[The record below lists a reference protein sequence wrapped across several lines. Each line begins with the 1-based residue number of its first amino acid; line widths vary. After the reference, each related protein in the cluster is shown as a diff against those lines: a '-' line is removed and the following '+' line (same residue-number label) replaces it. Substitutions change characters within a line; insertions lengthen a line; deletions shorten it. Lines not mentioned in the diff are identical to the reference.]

1 MEVTSTEWGTNEGS
15 SGGGSVAGESRDVRL
30 AARAARPT
38 ILIILNPTAAKGKA
52 KKAVPSITRI
62 FSSFSSSD
70 TFEIV
75 QTVHAWHAAELAE
88 QAAVDG
94 VRIVVAAG
102 GDGTILE
109 VVNGLMA
116 AKQVLPA
123 YASLPALGIIPIG
136 RGNDFAFVAG
146 IPRNL
151 QDACELIVMGG
162 RSTFDI
168 AKVIGGDFPEGR
180 YFTNGVGIGFE
191 PMVNHLASKF
201 KRLSGVPSYIIALIK
216 LLRHY
221 PEALPM
227 DLIINGTP
235 RHIRSQQMSICNGKR
250 MGGSFLLGPDADI
263 HDGALNLSYID
274 GPVSGLKIL
283 HLVLLFFQGKQR
295 QDPIVR
301 MELIHDI
308 EIQAGVPGIVCHAD
322 GEMVSLGTDR
332 VSIHL
337 YPGALEMICETRR

>member
-1 MEVTSTEWGTNEGS
+1 MEATSTVWGAIEGS
-15 SGGGSVAGESRDVRL
+15 IDRASMASESRDAVL
-30 AARAARPT
+30 ASRAGRPT

-52 KKAVPSITRI
+52 RKAIPSIQRI
-62 FSSFSSSD
+62 FSSFSSPD

-75 QTVHAWHAAELAE
+75 LTDHAWHAAELAE
-88 QAAVDG
+88 QAAIEG
-94 VRIVVAAG
+94 VRIIVAAG
-102 GDGTILE
+102 GDGTIQE

-116 AKQVLPA
+116 ARHILPA
-123 YASLPALGIIPIG
+123 YSSLPVLGVIPIG

-162 RSTFDI
+162 RNSFDI
-168 AKVIGGDFPEGR
+168 AKVMGGDVPEGR
-180 YFTNGVGIGFE
+180 FFTNGVGIGFE

-201 KRLSGVPSYIIALIK
+201 KRLSGVPSYMVALIK
-216 LLRHY
+216 ILRRY
-221 PEALPM
+221 PKALPM
-227 DLIINGTP
+227 DLVINGVP
-235 RHIRSQQMSICNGKR
+235 RKIMSQQVSICNGKR

-263 HDGALNLSYID
+263 HDGALNLCYID

-283 HLVLLFFQGKQR
+283 HLVMLFFQGKQS
-295 QDPIVR
+295 QDAKVR

-308 EIQAGVPGIVCHAD
+308 AIMADSPGIVCHAD
-322 GEMVSLGTDR
+322 GEMISLGTDQ
-332 VSIHL
+332 VSIRL